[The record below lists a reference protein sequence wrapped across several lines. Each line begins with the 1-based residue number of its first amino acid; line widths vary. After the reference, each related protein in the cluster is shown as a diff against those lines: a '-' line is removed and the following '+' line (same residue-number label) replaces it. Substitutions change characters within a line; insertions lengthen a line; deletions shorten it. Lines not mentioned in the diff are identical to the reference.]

1 MKQIKE
7 IILNETVL
15 VEENREFVRGL
26 KRLDKKLKKL
36 NLPETEIISKEYEVT
51 VQEDS
56 RGRRE
61 ICVFH
66 YKIKTQTQIN
76 PDYKLLGVIEKAG
89 KDIWLQRSF
98 NENGLDLTPN
108 HKLTCSHCNKKRL
121 RNRYFVFKKNDEL
134 VYIGSDCQD
143 HYITFNPTFFNFWN
157 TNTLNLQ
164 AGGSGSDFTFPLN
177 RFLGIVRKI
186 VKEDGGYISVAKSVR
201 MYEDMNPNARFEEID
216 EYGDKFSTKKKG

>member
-1 MKQIKE
+1 MKQIEE
-7 IILNETVL
+7 IILNNSIL
-15 VEENREFVRGL
+15 VENDDEFLRGL
-26 KRLDKKLKKL
+26 KRLNKKLKKL
-36 NLPETEIISKEYEVT
+36 NLPPAEINSKKYEYQKET
-51 VQEDS
+51 
-56 RGRRE
+56 G

-121 RNRYFVFKKNDEL
+121 RKRYFVFKKNDEL

-143 HYITFNPTFFNFWN
+143 HYITFNPTFFNFWD
-157 TNTLNLQ
+157 TDTLNLSV
-164 AGGSGSDFTFPLN
+164 GGSGNDFTFPRN

-186 VKEDGGYISVAKSVR
+186 VKEEN
-201 MYEDMNPNARFEEID
+201 EDFENRD
-216 EYGDKFSTKKKG
+216 N